1 MKLNKKYLK
10 NIILEV
16 LGESEFYDKYKDI
29 DTDYATQAMELG
41 QSMDDE
47 GARDRVEQVE
57 KYVRLKVDKEIKKEL
72 ISQTEW
78 AARELIKEAAGA
90 WGIKGDEIN
99 SSFYED
105 EMEFFT
111 KRYTNRLAKALEI
124 AEQFDGTQESV
135 NTWTQEMMRVERVL
149 YKSRDVAME
158 YLGSIIPYV
167 LHIGDAFWQ
176 SYQDIDPDFGGHYKK
191 SVELQ
196 TAVKEAEDFY
206 RPGIM
211 KMVLK
216 AQSAGLGMN
225 LGQMFGLEDSFD
237 NEGNKLN
244 EGEEESQIPDFVKD
258 LLSEEDFITQ
268 GVELLATSMEIY
280 TIDTKE
286 IDWENEREWVFTLS
300 SKQEALK
307 LYRMLKDFYETEY
320 KREIYVSIGWLE
332 GPTQI
337 SIRLPNL

>member
-1 MKLNKKYLK
+1 
-10 NIILEV
+10 
-16 LGESEFYDKYKDI
+16 
-29 DTDYATQAMELG
+29 
-41 QSMDDE
+41 
-47 GARDRVEQVE
+47 
-57 KYVRLKVDKEIKKEL
+57 
-72 ISQTEW
+72 
-78 AARELIKEAAGA
+78 
-90 WGIKGDEIN
+90 
-99 SSFYED
+99 
-105 EMEFFT
+105 
-111 KRYTNRLAKALEI
+111 
-124 AEQFDGTQESV
+124 
-135 NTWTQEMMRVERVL
+135 
-149 YKSRDVAME
+149 
-158 YLGSIIPYV
+158 
-167 LHIGDAFWQ
+167 
-176 SYQDIDPDFGGHYKK
+176 
-191 SVELQ
+191 
-196 TAVKEAEDFY
+196 
-206 RPGIM
+206 M

-237 NEGNKLN
+237 SEGNKLN